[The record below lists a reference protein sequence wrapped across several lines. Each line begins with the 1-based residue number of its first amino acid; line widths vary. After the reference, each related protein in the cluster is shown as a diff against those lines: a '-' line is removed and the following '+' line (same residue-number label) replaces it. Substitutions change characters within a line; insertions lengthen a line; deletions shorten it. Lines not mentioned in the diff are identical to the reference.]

1 MKRAYSTPAMKV
13 EVFEASESVAACYL
27 INCNVPGN
35 GILWAETNGIPGLQK
50 NGKNRDT
57 KLTKDYLSAC
67 HKWHKGVIR
76 SEDPKANGYWEYYT
90 SLFEFDTK
98 TIEVFWW
105 NEDLGSASD
114 YHATRM
120 DGIKEWK
127 TNPNAS

>member
-1 MKRAYSTPAMKV
+1 MKREYSTPVMKV

-27 INCNVPGN
+27 INCNVPGS
-35 GILWAETNGIPGLQK
+35 GILWAETNGKPGLQK
-50 NGKNRDT
+50 GGENPDT
-57 KLTKDYLSAC
+57 QLTKDYLSAC
-67 HKWHKGVIR
+67 DKWHKGVIQ
-76 SEDPKANGYWEYYT
+76 SEDPKANGYWEYIDW
-90 SLFEFDTK
+90 FDTK

-105 NEDLGSASD
+105 KEDLGSASD